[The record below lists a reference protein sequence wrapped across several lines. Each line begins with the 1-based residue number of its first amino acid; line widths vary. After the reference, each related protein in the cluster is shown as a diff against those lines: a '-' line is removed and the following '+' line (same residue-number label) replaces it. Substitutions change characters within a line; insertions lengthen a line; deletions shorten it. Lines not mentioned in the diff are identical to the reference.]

1 MATQDVTLRITANAN
16 GVSAT
21 VVKVKDDL
29 GSLGGAGKRAGNE
42 IDAGMT
48 RARRG
53 VESISQ
59 QLAQTKSQ
67 FLQLI
72 GVNLGMQLVKD
83 VARVADEWNSVASR
97 IDLATKG
104 AVSQQAAMRGVYAV
118 AQQTGTQMG
127 ITGDL
132 AAKMSTTLID
142 MGRNSSTAFKQ
153 SLDLTRTIN
162 QTFAVSGASAEAQKN
177 AITQLTQG
185 LAGGVLRAEEFN
197 SVIENSPR
205 LARALADGMNLSMG
219 ELRAAVNSGQ
229 VSSEALVAALQNQ
242 ASVIEAEYNK
252 MPLSI
257 GRAWTMIQNGVMQY
271 IGMVNSSWGASQ
283 AIAQS
288 LAFVAQNIGLIA
300 NGLLMLGGAWVS
312 TLIGR
317 ALPALTTFAQG
328 LIVTTNVTRATTG
341 ATLGMSVMQQAAV
354 VTTTRLTVAQV
365 AATVATRA
373 LGAAMAFLSS
383 STGIGLVI
391 TGVALLISYLNNMGE
406 TAKVSSDEAA
416 ASFRTA
422 KQALDEYKNS
432 AGTANFKQL
441 VDANVPQE
449 LDKITER
456 LQYLRAEKEKYDN
469 TTWIYESE
477 QGRQAYREMSNEIDV
492 QYERLKQLNPAWAQA
507 TQDMAQHILTTAGA
521 KNASADLTAEVAR
534 LIDMHERNK
543 ISTENYK
550 IRVEAAVRASYDMNT
565 ASRAASQG
573 IDEAARAAQNAAA
586 SMDFWSGKINGVLV
600 NLARLRAG
608 QKGAMQ
614 MEAGLRIR
622 QMAIER
628 GGGKNKP
635 GAYERGRA
643 AMIADGSWQEEGKG
657 ILEMNRL
664 LDQQDREQ
672 AAADARA
679 KAQRNAASSGAKA
692 ARAAAAAAKRD
703 ERLNVQRDNKA
714 ETAQQQLTNLIEEMN
729 GRNMGPVAKVNADY
743 AKKAADI
750 AKIEKDLASAKRL
763 TAENQQLLTQAT
775 EASNA
780 AKERA
785 LVVAQR
791 EEDENK
797 RKLDI
802 VGNLT
807 EEYDRETKAIG
818 MNAREQMIADAIEKA
833 RATAKQQ
840 YIDGQRTSIEL
851 TEQETAAL
859 RGFIGTSY
867 DQRQLAEVS
876 KQAADDFHR
885 NWTGAIDAV
894 GDAWTDFIF
903 SGLRD
908 WKSFGNSLKDIARQ
922 FMGNVMRQMRQSG
935 GQGGVAQQ
943 LQQLIWGNAQPASG
957 FASGGSSIGSMFTGA
972 IDKLSASNNSMLSGL
987 GNLFGRMFGGSAAAG
1002 SSVAIGQSAGMIA
1015 PVATAMPRATIS
1027 PWMGAMAGGMWG
1039 LQRGGDGLMGK
1050 AGSMSAGL
1058 IGGIYAAKGV
1068 SAAVSAFSAGG
1079 GLMGAATSALK
1090 AIPVAGWIALGA
1102 IAVDKISGGKLFG
1115 TSYKKESTATGFN
1128 ITGTGADGFTSV
1140 TESKQKALFGGKKYR
1155 TTTTGLDAEAEAQV
1169 DSMFKALS
1177 KSIADAAAQLNVD
1190 MPAMIAASY
1199 KSEYDKDGKLTRQGG
1214 TINGRNYNESQEAF
1228 VARLVGENL
1237 LAVAKGAGSSA
1248 EIEQLAEA
1256 YRSTGEEL
1264 QAFSAFMLAVQSDL
1278 KNGTNLWNAS
1288 QVSLT
1293 RLTEV
1298 VESLGKAGET
1308 VAETYGRIVS
1318 VANEYGTLI
1327 AGIDTQLRTAG
1338 LSDYQRQALEIET
1351 AYRSQIKQA
1360 NALAKSVGLA
1370 GARTEDLAKVEML
1383 RAVSMAKLQQQ
1394 MEAQRDSFLQ
1404 DLQLSNLSPLR
1415 DDQKL
1420 AEAMGQFRT
1429 AVATGDLARAQQL
1442 SNTAL
1447 QLGQTLFASGADYNA
1462 LYNEITESLKGIQTP
1477 SLILDDGTTM
1487 GDLAQLLMD
1496 LPHQFAS
1503 EFASLIYTP
1512 AAPVVS
1518 APILAPSVG
1527 TPLVD
1532 SGKSDA
1538 VQQQQLEAL
1547 NTLVD
1552 LTTRTQRMTR
1562 AEQILT

>member
-1 MATQDVTLRITANAN
+1 MATQDVTLRITASAN

-29 GSLGGAGKRAGNE
+29 GSLGGAGKRAGDD
-42 IDAGMT
+42 IDVGMT

-59 QLAQTKSQ
+59 QLTRTKT
-67 FLQLI
+67 QLMQLV

-83 VARVADEWNSVASR
+83 VARVADEWNGVASR
-97 IDLATKG
+97 LDLATKG

-142 MGRNSSTAFKQ
+142 MGRNSGTAFKQ

-219 ELRAAVNSGQ
+219 ELRAAVNAGQ

-271 IGMVNSSWGASQ
+271 IGLVNSSWGASQ

-317 ALPALTTFAQG
+317 ALPALTTFAQS

-354 VTTTRLTVAQV
+354 VSTTRLTVAQV
-365 AATVATRA
+365 AATAATRA

-391 TGVALLISYLNNMGE
+391 TGVALLISYVNNMGE

-432 AGTANFKQL
+432 ASTANFKQL

-477 QGRQAYREMSNEIDV
+477 QGRQAYRDMSKEIDV

-521 KNASADLTAEVAR
+521 KNASAELTAEVAR

-573 IDEAARAAQNAAA
+573 IDEAARAAQNAGA

-614 MEAGLRIR
+614 MEAGLRLR
-622 QMAIER
+622 QMAVER

-679 KAQRNAASSGAKA
+679 RNQRNAASAGARSLRAAGSAAKA
-692 ARAAAAAAKRD
+692 
-703 ERLNVQRDNKA
+703 EQRLNVQRDNRA

-763 TAENQQLLTQAT
+763 TAENQRLLTQAT

-785 LVVAQR
+785 LVIAQR
-791 EEDENK
+791 EEADSK
-797 RKLDI
+797 RNLDI
-802 VGNLT
+802 VGSLT

-818 MNAREQMIADAIEKA
+818 LNAREQAIADAIEKA
-833 RATAKQQ
+833 RAAAKQQ
-840 YIDGQRTSIEL
+840 YTDGQRTSIDL
-851 TEQETAAL
+851 TEQETLSL
-859 RGFIGTSY
+859 RTLIGVAH
-867 DQRQLAEVS
+867 DQRTVAEAGRE
-876 KQAADDFHR
+876 AANDLQRSWH
-885 NWTGAIDAV
+885 NAIDSINA
-894 GDAWTDFIF
+894 AFADFIV

-908 WKSFGNSLKDIARQ
+908 WKGFGNTLLDIARRWTSDLIQQ
-922 FMGNVMRQMRQSG
+922 FGRNRAIPAMKRWFESMFAAPSNGGYAVAGSATVTAPVQIDIGGRAMQLLTGSIGKLGDIFKSITGSVPLPQGAVTGTAGFGNLVGRSAK
-935 GQGGVAQQ
+935 GQLIMSPWLGAAAGVAYGATQGNGVLGKGMSMAAGGVA
-943 LQQLIWGNAQPASG
+943 GYY
-957 FASGGSSIGSMFTGA
+957 
-972 IDKLSASNNSMLSGL
+972 GL
-987 GNLFGRMFGGSAAAG
+987 AAANAVMSG
-1002 SSVAIGQSAGMIA
+1002 TALTTAIG
-1015 PVATAMPRATIS
+1015 
-1027 PWMGAMAGGMWG
+1027 
-1039 LQRGGDGLMGK
+1039 
-1050 AGSMSAGL
+1050 
-1058 IGGIYAAKGV
+1058 
-1068 SAAVSAFSAGG
+1068 
-1079 GLMGAATSALK
+1079 
-1090 AIPVAGWIALGA
+1090 AIPVAGWVAMAA
-1102 IAVDKISGGKLFG
+1102 IAVNKISGGKLFG
-1115 TSYKKESTATGFN
+1115 TSYEKQSSAKGFNVSASGASGFESTTY
-1128 ITGTGADGFTSV
+1128 
-1140 TESKQKALFGGKKYR
+1140 SKEKALFGGKKYK
-1155 TTTTGLDAEAEAQV
+1155 TDTSGLDTEGQAQV
-1169 DSMFKALS
+1169 DAMFKSLQ
-1177 KSIADAAAQLNVD
+1177 KSVAEAAAQLNVD
-1190 MPAMIAASY
+1190 IPRMIAASY
-1199 KSEYDKDGKLTRQGG
+1199 KAEYDKDGKLTRQGG
-1214 TINGRNYNESQEAF
+1214 TINGRNYTESQEAF

-1237 LAVAKGAGSSA
+1237 LAVAKSAGASS